1 LARLL
6 LLLPLLLFPLI
17 LLLHQLATA
26 WSYGAVKIKQ
36 LLNKK
41 LKQDAK
47 DQSYKFAVDVASETT
62 KKILLGGM
70 ES

>member
-1 LARLL
+1 LARFL
-6 LLLPLLLFPLI
+6 LLLPLLLLLLI

-26 WSYGAVKIKQ
+26 WSYGTVKIKQ

-41 LKQDAK
+41 LKQAAK
-47 DQSYKFAVDVASETT
+47 DQLCKFAVHVASETT

>member
-6 LLLPLLLFPLI
+6 LLHPLLLFLLI

-41 LKQDAK
+41 LKQAVK
-47 DQSYKFAVDVASETT
+47 DHLYKFAVDVASETT